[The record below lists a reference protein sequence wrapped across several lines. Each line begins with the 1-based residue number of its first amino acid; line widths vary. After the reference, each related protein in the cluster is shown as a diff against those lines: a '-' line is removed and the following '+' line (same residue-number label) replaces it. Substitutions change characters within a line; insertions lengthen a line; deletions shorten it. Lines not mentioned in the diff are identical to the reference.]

1 MSGGATS
8 VSEGGDAAVGGEAA
22 ASRRQG
28 YLELGSNLGDRR
40 WQLQAAATALAVA
53 AGVRVTASS
62 HVYDTEPVG
71 LVLDQP
77 QFLNAC
83 LAIETDLEPEALL
96 VFCKRLERD
105 LGRVPTVRHG
115 PRAIDVDILL
125 LGDECYSSPA
135 LTIPHAELARR
146 RFVLVPLLELD
157 PDVALPGGERL
168 ADALAGLGPGQAV
181 RLAGEPLSV

>member
-1 MSGGATS
+1 
-8 VSEGGDAAVGGEAA
+8 VSAHPDDGGEAA
-22 ASRRQG
+22 ASRRG
-28 YLELGSNLGDRR
+28 YLALGSNLGDRR

-53 AGVRVTASS
+53 AGLRVTASS
-62 HVYDTEPVG
+62 HTYETEPVG

-83 LAIETDLEPEALL
+83 LAIETELEPDALL

-125 LGDECYSSPA
+125 LGNERYSSPT
-135 LTIPHAELARR
+135 LTIPHAELSRR

-157 PDVALPGGERL
+157 PDLALPSGARL
-168 ADALAGLGPGQAV
+168 ADALAALGPGQRV